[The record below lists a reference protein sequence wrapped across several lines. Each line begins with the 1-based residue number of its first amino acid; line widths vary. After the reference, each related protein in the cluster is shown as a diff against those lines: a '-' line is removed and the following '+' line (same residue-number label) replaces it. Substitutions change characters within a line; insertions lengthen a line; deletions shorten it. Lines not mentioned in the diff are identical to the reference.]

1 MIDEERESVQ
11 EEINPR
17 QVVYTQPSLFRR
29 VMANILDFLILVLL
43 TFGFLFATRAI
54 VNVTPGH
61 LAQLNIVNRTRL
73 DSCLYVD
80 YNGRQVTTIQ
90 YLENSPSIT
99 TEKQKMDRA
108 RDSIEGSGEILGF
121 LNFCD
126 ASHYGSTELYQLVTK
141 EYDSHRLKEEY
152 KYLNEPYFI
161 KNNENKVVVNTNCLA
176 DNSSYYNVYKS
187 FMQNY
192 CESVLATA
200 FSTYRSALRSLS
212 IDLFAIEIPVS
223 YALAGILVY
232 FVPTLIFKRGHKT
245 IGKLAYKIGVVNS
258 DCLNISNGK
267 NILRF
272 IIFYFAV
279 LLLSL
284 VTFAV
289 PVIISFTMM
298 VFTKK
303 HQSFQDYMLGLYEV
317 ETSTFKIYYDLEE
330 AEIDQLGTNKKAIDF
345 RRIEKE

>member
-1 MIDEERESVQ
+1 MIDEERENVQ

-17 QVVYTQPSLFRR
+17 QVVYTQPTLFRR
-29 VMANILDFLILVLL
+29 VMANLLDFLILILL
-43 TFGFLFATRAI
+43 TFAFLFAARAI

-61 LAQLNIVNRTRL
+61 LAQLNIVNQTRL
-73 DSCLYVD
+73 DSCLYVE

-99 TEKQKMDRA
+99 TEKQKMDYA
-108 RDSIEGSGEILGF
+108 RDSIEGSGETLGF
-121 LNFCD
+121 LNFCN
-126 ASHYGSTELYQLVTK
+126 ASHYGSLELYERVAKQ
-141 EYDSHRLKEEY
+141 YDDHRLKEEY
-152 KYLNEPYFI
+152 KYLDEPYFV
-161 KNNENKVVVNTNCLA
+161 KNSENKVIVNTKCLA
-176 DNSSYYNVYKS
+176 DNSSYYKVYKA
-187 FMQNY
+187 FMQGY
-192 CESVLATA
+192 CESVLATS
-200 FSTYRSALRSLS
+200 FSTYRAALRSLS

-223 YALAGILVY
+223 YALAGIIVY
-232 FVPTLIFKRGHKT
+232 LIPTFIFRRGHKT
-245 IGKLAYKIGVVNS
+245 LGKLAYKIGVVDNQ
-258 DCLNISNGK
+258 CLNISNGK
-267 NILRF
+267 NVARF
-272 IIFYFAV
+272 TIFYFAI

-345 RRIEKE
+345 KRIEKE